1 MSDLLDRHKG
11 YAEAVVASGS
21 MVTAN
26 AYVELERVSRE
37 RIAELEAAL
46 SDVYRFI
53 DEHVYITPGDHEH
66 PPEPGD
72 QFSHDAG
79 SVMAHIQTV
88 LGQGHDYIVT
98 RDIASDHK

>member
-1 MSDLLDRHKG
+1 MRRSE
-11 YAEAVVASGS
+11 AEAEFMGGFDA
-21 MVTAN
+21 A
-26 AYVELERVSRE
+26 AKQDAEEFKRLDA

-46 SDVYRFI
+46 RDTYRFI
-53 DEHVYITPGDHEH
+53 DEHVYITPGDHAH

-88 LGQGHDYIVT
+88 LGQGHDVIMT
-98 RDIASDHK
+98 RDLASDHK